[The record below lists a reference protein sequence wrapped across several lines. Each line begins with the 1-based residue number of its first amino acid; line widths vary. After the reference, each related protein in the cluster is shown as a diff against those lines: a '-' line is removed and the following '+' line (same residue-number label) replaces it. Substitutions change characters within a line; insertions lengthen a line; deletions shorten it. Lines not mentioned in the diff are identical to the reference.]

1 MISKINSAK
10 QDPKKKEK
18 EEKKKAAQERVKAKA
33 ESEATEGEAKAED
46 EEKKGTDEGH
56 HQIPPGLVA
65 ENYPSCSGYIQIAK
79 RAHDLTLSDN
89 FNLFII
95 GCICLAGVLVGI
107 QTYDDNEWVPMKDR
121 SFFVFLEGVDIVIL
135 IIFSLEVIL
144 KIFAEGAK
152 PWRYWVGPEWNWNN
166 FDFFIVILSLPDGP
180 MTMIS
185 SGEGGG
191 SQVKLLRLMRLMRI
205 AKIVRKVPQLQ
216 MIVMGLIGGMKSI
229 GYIVLLLFLVFYL
242 FAIAGIMW
250 FRENDPWHF
259 RSLGQ

>member
-152 PWRYWVGPEWNWNN
+152 PWRYWV
-166 FDFFIVILSLPDGP
+166 
-180 MTMIS
+180 
-185 SGEGGG
+185 
-191 SQVKLLRLMRLMRI
+191 KLLRLMRLMRI